1 MPKVLV
7 VDDLAVDRR
16 LARSLL
22 ARNPDLRISL
32 AASGAE
38 ALACFEES
46 VPDLVVTDL
55 QMPELNGLELVVAVR
70 QRHPLVPVVLMT
82 AYGSEEVAVRAL
94 KAGAAS
100 YVPKTRL
107 ARDLLRTVESVLASA
122 GAQRRDARLLEC
134 LAGNHWTFEL
144 ENDPALVSSLA
155 DHLNQHVTR
164 LGLCDETGRIRLT
177 IALEEALANALYH
190 GNLELSS
197 ELRQRGADLFL
208 AAAEER
214 RRQPPYRERAIHVE
228 ATFSHGEAV
237 YVIRDEGCG
246 FDPALVPDPTDP
258 ANLERPSGRGL
269 LLIRTFM
276 DEVRH
281 NERGN
286 EITMIKRCDRPSPSG
301 TSGRPVRELVGEPVP

>member
-1 MPKVLV
+1 MPQVLV

-22 ARNPDLRISL
+22 SHNRELRISM

-38 ALACFEES
+38 ALLHLEES
-46 VPDLVVTDL
+46 VPDVIVTDM

-100 YVPKTRL
+100 YVPKSRL
-107 ARDLLRTVESVLASA
+107 ARDLLRTVESVLATA
-122 GAQRRDARLLEC
+122 GAKRRDARLLEC
-134 LAGNHWTFEL
+134 LASNHWTFEL
-144 ENDPALVSSLA
+144 KNDPALLTALA
-155 DHLNQHVTR
+155 DHLHQHVTR

-197 ELRQRGADLFL
+197 ELRQRDSDLFL
-208 AAAEER
+208 AAADER
-214 RRQPPYRERAIHVE
+214 RHESPYRDRMIHVA
-228 ATFSHGEAV
+228 ATLSRAEAV
-237 YVIRDEGCG
+237 YVVGDEGPG
-246 FDPALVPDPTDP
+246 FDPSLVPDPTDP
-258 ANLERPSGRGL
+258 ANLEGNSGRGL

-276 DEVRH
+276 DEVRF

-286 EITMIKRCDRPSPSG
+286 EITMIKRCDRQSS
-301 TSGRPVRELVGEPVP
+301 TASCEQPVAEFAGAPAN